1 MSYTV
6 AQLLN
11 MSSDSLDNLFRES
24 LPGDIPNGEAQGTA
38 ILAPGTKYTAEIAE
52 MVNHFAWQGKNFD
65 AATGTLK
72 NRILPLGLSAIL
84 AKVYRGES
92 WLDKKD
98 CIVLDYSRDVDA
110 CSLDSRR
117 DPHHWAGNVFRRRL
131 LGHNEAYSFCAAVL
145 TPLTSFSRERNDS

>member
-98 CIVLDYSRDVDA
+98 CIVLDYSETSMLAHWIRDEI
-110 CSLDSRR
+110 RTIG
-117 DPHHWAGNVFRRRL
+117 PGMY
-131 LGHNEAYSFCAAVL
+131 LGVVYWDTTKLIHFVL
-145 TPLTSFSRERNDS
+145 QF

>member
-65 AATGTLK
+65 ATTGTLK

-92 WLDKKD
+92 WLDNKD
-98 CIVLDYSRDVDA
+98 CIVLDYSETSMLAHWIRDEI
-110 CSLDSRR
+110 RTIG
-117 DPHHWAGNVFRRRL
+117 PGMY
-131 LGHNEAYSFCAAVL
+131 LGVVYWNKTKLIHFVL
-145 TPLTSFSRERNDS
+145 QF

>member
-38 ILAPGTKYTAEIAE
+38 ILAPGTKYTEEIAE

-98 CIVLDYSRDVDA
+98 CIVLDYSETSMLAHWIRDEI
-110 CSLDSRR
+110 RTIG
-117 DPHHWAGNVFRRRL
+117 PGMY
-131 LGHNEAYSFCAAVL
+131 LGVVYWDTTKLIHFVL
-145 TPLTSFSRERNDS
+145 QF

>member
-6 AQLLN
+6 AQLLT
-11 MSSDSLDNLFRES
+11 MSSDSLDDLFRES
-24 LPGDIPNGEAQGTA
+24 LPGDIPNGEAHGTA
-38 ILAPGTKYTAEIAE
+38 ILAPGTRYTVEIAE

-98 CIVLDYSRDVDA
+98 CIILDYSETSMLAHWIRDEI
-110 CSLDSRR
+110 RTIG
-117 DPHHWAGNVFRRRL
+117 PGMY
-131 LGHNEAYSFCAAVL
+131 LGVVYWNTTKLIHFVL
-145 TPLTSFSRERNDS
+145 QF

>member
-11 MSSDSLDNLFRES
+11 MSSDSLDDLFRES

-38 ILAPGTKYTAEIAE
+38 ILAPGTRYTAEIAE

-98 CIVLDYSRDVDA
+98 CIILDYSETSMLAHWIRDEI
-110 CSLDSRR
+110 RTIG
-117 DPHHWAGNVFRRRL
+117 PGMY
-131 LGHNEAYSFCAAVL
+131 LGVVYWNTTKLIHFVL
-145 TPLTSFSRERNDS
+145 QF